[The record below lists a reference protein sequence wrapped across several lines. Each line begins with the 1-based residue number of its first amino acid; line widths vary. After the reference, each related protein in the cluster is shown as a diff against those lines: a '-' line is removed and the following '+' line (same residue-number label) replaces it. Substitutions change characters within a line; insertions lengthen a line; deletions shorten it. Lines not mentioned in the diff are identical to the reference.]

1 MRCPVCGH
9 QNPPNYHFCGACGR
23 SPNGPRMGAEPGL
36 AHPADTT
43 TPLPAAH
50 PFLPA
55 PPLPAAELAPPAPQ
69 PPAPQPPGTA
79 ESAPPP
85 FPPAWPGL
93 ESNGEPL
100 PPRAAEP
107 VSGGARPAGWP
118 ERDSTR
124 PSQPPSATG
133 ATGGESLPPAWPEL
147 DLTLDPRPARAV
159 EPAPAWPEVDLTL
172 DALPPVTAGTG
183 PAEIAPPPAWV
194 AGAVP
199 RQAPA
204 GTRPAWWAVPR
215 QPAPQQHQTRPELP
229 DACPDLDSWPPP
241 DWQPGHR
248 AQPAEEPSH
257 PEPPSPPA
265 EAPPTP
271 APASWFTPANGPR
284 CQPRLALG
292 AARRSSTGR
301 TNRASDTHRAD
312 RGSHTGSRNCPCRRT
327 DHPTGFDR
335 SGRADGAHLS
345 HHTGEAGHK
354 GKSDHPGR
362 AGHAGHA
369 CLTGRGWCV
378 GHAGAPPGGLRR
390 LRGLLPTHSLDGA
403 SEGVRSPA
411 RGLGQENR
419 PCLVSVR

>member
-23 SPNGPRMGAEPGL
+23 SPGGHRMGAEPGL

-50 PFLPA
+50 PYLPA
-55 PPLPAAELAPPAPQ
+55 PPVPAAELAPPLVPQ
-69 PPAPQPPGTA
+69 PPDTA
-79 ESAPPP
+79 EPAQPQVPPT
-85 FPPAWPGL
+85 WPGL
-93 ESNGEPL
+93 DSARQSQSPSAGEP
-100 PPRAAEP
+100 
-107 VSGGARPAGWP
+107 
-118 ERDSTR
+118 
-124 PSQPPSATG
+124 
-133 ATGGESLPPAWPEL
+133 TGGELPPPTWPEL
-147 DLTLDPRPARAV
+147 DLTRDPLPAPAV
-159 EPAPAWPEVDLTL
+159 EPASAWSELDLTL
-172 DALPPVTAGTG
+172 EALPPVNAEPD
-183 PAEIAPPPAWV
+183 PAEVPPPPSWV
-194 AGAVP
+194 ADAVP

-327 DHPTGFDR
+327 DHPTGFDAAAGPMAPTSATTPAR
-335 SGRADGAHLS
+335 PATKARATTPGAL
-345 HHTGEAGHK
+345 AM
-354 GKSDHPGR
+354 PGT
-362 AGHAGHA
+362 HASP
-369 CLTGRGWCV
+369 
-378 GHAGAPPGGLRR
+378 AGAGVSGTPERR
-390 LRGLLPTHSLDGA
+390 LADCADCADCFQRIPWM
-403 SEGVRSPA
+403 A
-411 RGLGQENR
+411 RLRE
-419 PCLVSVR
+419 